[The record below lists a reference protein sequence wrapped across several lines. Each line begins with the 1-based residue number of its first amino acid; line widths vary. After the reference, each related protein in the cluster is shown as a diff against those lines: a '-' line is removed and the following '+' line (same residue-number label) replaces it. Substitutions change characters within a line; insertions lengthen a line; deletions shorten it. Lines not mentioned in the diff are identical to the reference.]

1 MDQSA
6 CYEVLGF
13 ATISETRSGIN
24 TRRFPALGHVIFHV
38 SLNPTYALE
47 RIAIVLAIHSLDPT
61 LQEVIPWSAM
71 PVDFPRNPRSGR

>member
-13 ATISETRSGIN
+13 ATISETGSGIG
-24 TRRFPALGHVIFHV
+24 TRRFPAHGHVVFHV

-47 RIAIVLAIHSLDPT
+47 RIAIALAIHSLDPT
-61 LQEVIPWSAM
+61 LQEVIP
-71 PVDFPRNPRSGR
+71 